1 MGFRSIQTK
10 YIVLVL
16 CCVIASAL
24 LIGGVCV
31 RNVAQSSVNE
41 AAQNMNLTCES
52 YKYKFD
58 ESLKIVQNSVESSA
72 YFASLSLDSIER
84 FSSDE
89 EYRDFY
95 ANQLETMLSVEVH
108 NTNIISY
115 YVRFSPD
122 LLHFEKGFRY
132 MRPSAKQPFERI
144 DTVRI
149 EDYRESDSERVG
161 WYYEPIENG
170 VTTWLEPYYNQN
182 LKKQMI
188 SCVTPFYKDDVLV
201 GVVGMDIDF
210 ATLVDDLEELRIFDN
225 GYAFLCSAAGEVYY
239 HPLYDE
245 GTFIQQDVDGFDA
258 QLEEESSGSVLY
270 NGVSNGESVE
280 YAFRSLTNGM
290 RLVLR
295 APQAEIN
302 ADTMALVRTI
312 ALLVLGIVAV
322 FVVITVV
329 VSYRITRPLRDLT
342 VAAERISQ
350 GNYDIKIDVKARDE
364 VGMLARTLKTAAV
377 ELKAHS
383 ERMRQL
389 AYKDSLTGVRN
400 KTAYDLETSVL
411 DSEIENDSAS
421 FGIVVFDVNDL
432 KTANDLYG
440 HEQGDKVIREG
451 CMRICKA
458 FPHSPVYRIG
468 GDEFVAVLEGDEL
481 ERVEERLYHFEGLGR
496 INASEAKT
504 TQDIV
509 RVAYGAAIYDEEK
522 DENVQD
528 VFNRADA
535 SMYTMKEL
543 MKS

>member
-1 MGFRSIQTK
+1 MRFRSIQTK

-16 CCVIASAL
+16 CCVVASAL
-24 LIGGVCV
+24 LIGGMCV
-31 RNVAQSSVNE
+31 RNVAISSATE

-52 YKYKFD
+52 YMYKFD
-58 ESLKIVQNSVESSA
+58 ESLKSVQNAVESSA
-72 YFASLSLDSIER
+72 YFASKSLESVDR

-89 EYRDFY
+89 EYRDAY
-95 ANQLETMLSVEVH
+95 AAQLGDMLAIEVH
-108 NTNIISY
+108 NTNIMSY
-115 YVRFSPD
+115 YVRFSPE

-132 MRPSAKQPFERI
+132 MRPSVKQPFGRME
-144 DTVRI
+144 TVNI
-149 EDYRESDSERVG
+149 EDYHEGEAGRVG

-170 VTTWLEPYYNQN
+170 ATTWIEPYYNEN
-182 LKKQMI
+182 LQKEMI

-225 GYAFLCSAAGEVYY
+225 GYAFLCSAAGKVYY
-239 HPLYDE
+239 HPLYGK
-245 GTFIQQDVDGFDA
+245 GTFIQQDVVGFDA
-258 QLEEESSGSVLY
+258 QLEDESSGFILY
-270 NGVSNGESVE
+270 SGVSNGENIE

-302 ADTMALVRTI
+302 ADAMNLVRTI
-312 ALLVLGIVAV
+312 AMLVLGIVAV
-322 FVVITVV
+322 FVVITIV
-329 VSYRITRPLRDLT
+329 VSYRITKPLRELT
-342 VAAERISQ
+342 AAAERISV
-350 GNYDIKIDVKARDE
+350 GDYDIKLDIKARDE
-364 VGMLARTLKTAAV
+364 VGTLARTLQMAAI
-377 ELKAHS
+377 ELKAYA

-400 KTAYDLETSVL
+400 KTAYDLETGVL
-411 DSEIENDSAS
+411 DTEIEHERAE
-421 FGIVVFDVNDL
+421 FGLIVFDVNDL

-468 GDEFVAVLEGDEL
+468 GDEFVAVVEGDEL

-496 INASEAKT
+496 INVSEAESPK
-504 TQDIV
+504 DIV
-509 RVAYGAAIYDEEK
+509 NVAYGAAIYDAEK
-522 DENVQD
+522 DKTVQD

-535 SMYTMKEL
+535 AMYTMKEL